1 MKTASI
7 TKRLEGL
14 GGSKWELDTRARDL
28 QAAGRDVILL
38 TIGEPEDPTPPAL
51 VEVAVEAMRRGRTG
65 YSYGQG
71 EPGLCR
77 ALARRY
83 CERTGRPISERQV
96 LCFPG
101 TQTALFSVMFGLA
114 EAGDEVLVGDPM
126 YLAYEGVVRA
136 PGATLVP
143 VPMRPENGFRMR
155 AEDLEACVT
164 PRSRAVLLTNPHNPT
179 GVVLTRAEV
188 RAIGEVAR
196 AHDLWIVS
204 DEVYEDLILDGSP
217 FYSPL
222 ADPDLA
228 DRTIVVA
235 SISKSH
241 SAAGFRSGWAICPE
255 PFAEALLPFSETM
268 LFGNQPF
275 IADMTEA
282 AVSAPSPIAPA
293 IADRFDRLAGALVAG
308 LEGTVLQ
315 VHRPQA
321 GMFALIDARATGLGG
336 RDYALS
342 LLDATGVAVLPGEGF
357 GQMMAG
363 WVRVSLTVPEADFL
377 RAIGLIRS
385 HALSLVPEPAAV

>member
-7 TKRLEGL
+7 TERLRGL
-14 GGSKWELDTRARDL
+14 GGSKWELDYRARDL
-28 QAAGRDVILL
+28 QAKGRDVILL

-51 VEVAVEAMRRGRTG
+51 VDVAVEAMRRGRTG
-65 YSYGQG
+65 YSDGQG

-83 CERTGRPISERQV
+83 AERTGQPISECQV

-101 TQTALFSVMFGLA
+101 TQTALFSVMFGVA

-179 GVVLTRAEV
+179 GVVMTRAEV
-188 RAIGEVAR
+188 QAIGEVAR

-217 FYSPL
+217 FHSPL

-282 AVSAPSPIAPA
+282 AVSSPSPIAPA
-293 IADRFDRLAGALVAG
+293 IAARFDRLAGALVKG
-308 LEGTVLQ
+308 LEGTVLG

-321 GMFALIDARATGLGG
+321 GMFALIDARAMGLSG

-377 RAIGLIRS
+377 RAVGLIRS
-385 HALSLVPEPAAV
+385 HALSLVPEAAAE